1 MYITKYVIDEHTCMH
16 AYADTYE
23 SVYDRETEV
32 KHRKGFFGVWLQCL
46 QYLKPPLLLLFH
58 CLAIKCKN
66 DPSRTAFPT
75 EGGNEGDDKG
85 GGCNLL
91 GT

>member
-1 MYITKYVIDEHTCMH
+1 MNTHVCTH
-16 AYADTYE
+16 AYADMHE

-32 KHRKGFFGVWLQCL
+32 KGRKGFLGVWSQYL

-58 CLAIKCKN
+58 CLVIKCAN
-66 DPSRTAFPT
+66 EASRTAFST
-75 EGGNEGDDKG
+75 EGGNELEDEG